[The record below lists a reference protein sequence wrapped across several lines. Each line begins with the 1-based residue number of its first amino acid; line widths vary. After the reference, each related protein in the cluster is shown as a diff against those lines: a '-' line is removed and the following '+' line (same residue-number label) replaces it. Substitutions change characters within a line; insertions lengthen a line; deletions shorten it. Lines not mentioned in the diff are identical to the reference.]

1 MEKTITR
8 KETYL
13 SAIASGD
20 KGDLPNPITREEM
33 LLYEIALRG
42 GGGSGKDGLSAYEIA
57 VLEGFKGTE
66 AEWLESLKGDG
77 AYEQAVDGGYTGT
90 EAEFKQALANINTDP
105 SDIDFSDIEG
115 V

>member
-1 MEKTITR
+1 MEKPITR

-13 SAIASGD
+13 QAIASGD

-42 GGGSGKDGLSAYEIA
+42 GGGSGRDGKS
-57 VLEGFKGTE
+57 
-66 AEWLESLKGDG
+66 
-77 AYEQAVDGGYTGT
+77 AYEQAVEGGYTGT
-90 EAEFKQALANINTDP
+90 EAEFKQALASLGDP
-105 SDIDFSDIEG
+105 TDIDFSDIEG

>member
-1 MEKTITR
+1 MEKPITR

-20 KGDLPNPITREEM
+20 KSDLPNPITREEM

-42 GGGSGKDGLSAYEIA
+42 GGGSGRDGKS
-57 VLEGFKGTE
+57 
-66 AEWLESLKGDG
+66 
-77 AYEQAVDGGYTGT
+77 AYEQAVEGGYTGT
-90 EAEFKQALANINTDP
+90 EAEFKQALANIATDP
-105 SDIDFSDIEG
+105 TDIDFSDIEG

>member
-13 SAIASGD
+13 QAIASGD
-20 KGDLPNPITREEM
+20 KSDLPSPITREEM

-42 GGGSGKDGLSAYEIA
+42 GGGSGRDGKS
-57 VLEGFKGTE
+57 
-66 AEWLESLKGDG
+66 
-77 AYEQAVDGGYTGT
+77 AYEQAVEGGYTGT
-90 EAEFKQALANINTDP
+90 EAEFKQALANIGTDP
-105 SDIDFSDIEG
+105 TDIDFSDIEG